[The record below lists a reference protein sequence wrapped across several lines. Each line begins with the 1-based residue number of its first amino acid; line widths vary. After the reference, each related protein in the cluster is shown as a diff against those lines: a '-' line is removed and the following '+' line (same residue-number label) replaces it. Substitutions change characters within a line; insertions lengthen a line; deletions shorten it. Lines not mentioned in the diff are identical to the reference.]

1 MRAIAFSFLWFTL
14 SVSGITQ
21 NISVTFTGT
30 GAATQIDSVTATNLT
45 TNKSITLPGN
55 ETLILTDNTGI
66 PTVSEL
72 TNIGIVFPNPF
83 PGKATIT
90 TMVQKPQTVYL
101 KVQNLVGQVVAQT
114 KSFVRPG
121 ENEFALSVNTAGIY
135 MVNLTSEQGTASYKV
150 ICSDATESENRI
162 QYLGSGYN
170 NHNNHNNHNNPSQS
184 GLKSYQT
191 GYTLGYSLGDVIHYR
206 CNSGI
211 YTTIVTDSPI
221 FSKNYDVEF
230 VACTDPD
237 GKNYSIVSIGTQ
249 TWMTENL
256 AYLPSVSPSSAGS
269 ETSPYYYVHGYEGN
283 SVYEAKASPNYTL
296 YGVLYNWQAAK
307 IACPGGWHLPGDAE
321 WDILKDFLGSNA
333 GRKMKSTSGW
343 SSNGNGNNLSGFN
356 ALPGGSRNNQ
366 AGFIY
371 LGYGANFW
379 SSSAYGSS
387 RAWFRYLGDS
397 DDVVYRYY
405 GDRGEGFSVR
415 CLKEATHT
423 GPTASF
429 TVSPL
434 NGTTSTT
441 FQFDASGST
450 DTETAA
456 SDLEVRWD
464 WNGDGTWD
472 TGYDKTKTN
481 SHQYPYPGG
490 YSVILEVKDSSG
502 LVDTETK
509 RVTVG
514 DGIITDSRDGREY
527 AYKTIGTQTW
537 MAENLAYLPSV
548 GPSTAASETSPYY
561 YVYDYEGSSVSAAK
575 TTHNYSTYGVLYNWT
590 AAMNGAFS
598 STSVPSGVQGVCPA
612 GWHLPSD
619 AEWTILTNYLGS
631 AAGGK
636 MKETGTTH
644 WFSPNKGATNESG
657 FTALPGGDSGYN
669 GGFYYLGY
677 NAYFWSASE
686 YDASYAWYRSL
697 YYDNDGMYLTMY
709 PKAIGISVRC
719 IKD

>member
-1 MRAIAFSFLWFTL
+1 MMKAISVSFLCYII

-30 GAATQIDSVTATNLT
+30 GAAAQIDSVIATNLT
-45 TNKSITLPGN
+45 THKSITLPGN
-55 ETLILTDNTGI
+55 ETLILTFNTGI
-66 PTVSEL
+66 PGVSEL
-72 TNIGIVFPNPF
+72 TNMGIVFPNPF
-83 PGKATIT
+83 TGKAAIT
-90 TMVQKPQTVYL
+90 TMVQKPQTVYV

-114 KSFVRPG
+114 KSFVQPG

-135 MVNLTSEQGTASYKV
+135 MVSLTSEQGTASYKV
-150 ICSDATESENRI
+150 ICSNATESENRI
-162 QYLGSGYN
+162 QYLGSGY
-170 NHNNHNNHNNPSQS
+170 NNHNNHNNPSQS

-191 GYTLGYSLGDVIHYR
+191 GYTLGYSLGNVIHYR

-221 FSKNYDVEF
+221 SSKNYDVEF
-230 VACTDPD
+230 AACTDPD
-237 GKNYSIVSIGTQ
+237 GKNYSIVAIGTQ

-256 AYLPSVSPSSAGS
+256 AYLPSVSASSAGS

-283 SVYEAKASPNYTL
+283 SVDEAKVSPNYSA

-307 IACPGGWHLPGDAE
+307 IACPEGWHLPGDAE
-321 WDILKDFLGSNA
+321 WDIVKDFLGSDA

-371 LGYGANFW
+371 LGYGTNFW

-387 RAWFRYLGDS
+387 GAWFRYLGNS
-397 DDVVYRYY
+397 DNGVYRYY

-423 GPTASF
+423 GPTARF
-429 TVSPL
+429 TISPQS
-434 NGTTSTT
+434 GTTSTI

-481 SHQYPYPGG
+481 SHQYSNPGG
-490 YSVILEVKDSSG
+490 YLVILEVKNSRG
-502 LVDTETK
+502 LVDTKTK
-509 RVTVG
+509 RVTVSNS
-514 DGIITDSRDGREY
+514 ILTDSRDGHEY
-527 AYKTIGTQTW
+527 TYKTIGSQTW

-548 GPSTAASETSPYY
+548 GPSTATSETSPYY
-561 YVYDYEGSSVSAAK
+561 YVYNYEGTSISAAK
-575 TTHNYSTYGVLYNWT
+575 TTNNYSIYGVLYNWT
-590 AAMNGAFS
+590 AAMNGAS
-598 STSVPSGVQGVCPA
+598 GSISVPSGIQGVCPE

-619 AEWTILTNYLGS
+619 AEWTILINYLGS

-644 WFSPNKGATNESG
+644 WFSPNEGATNESG
-657 FTALPGGDSGYN
+657 FTALPGGDTGYN

-677 NAYFWSASE
+677 NAYFWSASG
-686 YDASYAWYRSL
+686 YDASYAWCRGL
-697 YYDNDGMYLTMY
+697 YYDNDGVYLTMY